1 MTSQIEVQVCR
12 EGEVIHTKAV
22 NGRPVLIGRAPNND
36 LVLEDA
42 SWQHALLWN
51 EDGTLWIKNLDPSTG
66 AYIEGERIQDIASIS
81 TEALVQIGNAFE
93 IKIAASGSAE
103 EDGEAE
109 GEGTG
114 RSTPFPYRLIVDL
127 QAPTG
132 PEAILEDMET
142 GRRCAI
148 RSNNR
153 VSVLYLL
160 AKQISD
166 APDADLRDR
175 GWCQDRDVACGV
187 WGRNWQKQIKS
198 HLHVLVH
205 RIRKD
210 IKAGGLD
217 PWCIEKKRCHTR
229 AFIAEVVLR

>member
-1 MTSQIEVQVCR
+1 MASNIEVQVCR
-12 EGEVIHTKAV
+12 QGKILHTKTV

-36 LVLEDA
+36 VVLEDA

-51 EDGTLWIKNLDPSTG
+51 EDGTLWVKELDPDG
-66 AYIEGERIQDIASIS
+66 AAPVPGKQVTDQVRLGE
-81 TEALVQIGNAFE
+81 AFE
-93 IKIAASGSAE
+93 VKIAEMRSDAE
-103 EDGEAE
+103 ANKP
-109 GEGTG
+109 
-114 RSTPFPYRLIVDL
+114 RLHPYRLTVDL

-132 PEAILEDMET
+132 PEAVLEDLET
-142 GRRCAI
+142 GRRAVI

-160 AKQISD
+160 AQRIAED
-166 APDADLRDR
+166 PDADLKDR

-210 IKAGGLD
+210 IKSAGLD

-229 AFIAEVVLR
+229 ATIVEAIVK